1 MTAKQYLKQ
10 GYRLKEL
17 IQTHRDELAQ
27 LRSMLGSVQ
36 GVSYDKV
43 GGGATK
49 WNGDT
54 AEYNLVIKCV
64 DLEAQI
70 QQEINSM
77 VALMQEIHNTI
88 ERVRNNDERLV
99 LRCKYILF
107 LSWEETAQR
116 MNYSDTQVRRLHG
129 SALLSVVVPDK
140 YADKQKTDR
149 VGRFWT
155 ELDEHEHPIL

>member
-43 GGGATK
+43 GGCATK

-88 ERVRNNDERLV
+88 EGVHNNDERLV

-140 YADKQKTDR
+140 YADK
-149 VGRFWT
+149 
-155 ELDEHEHPIL
+155 

>member
-27 LRSMLGSVQ
+27 LRSMLGSAQ
-36 GVSYDKV
+36 GVSYDKI
-43 GGGATK
+43 GGSSAK

-54 AEYNLVIKCV
+54 AEYNLVIKCI

-70 QQEINSM
+70 QQEIDSM
-77 VALMQEIHNTI
+77 VALMQEIHSTI
-88 ERVRNNDERLV
+88 EGVHNNDERLV

-129 SALLSVVVPDK
+129 SALLSVVVPEK
-140 YADKQKTDR
+140 YADK
-149 VGRFWT
+149 
-155 ELDEHEHPIL
+155 

>member
-43 GGGATK
+43 GRGATR

-88 ERVRNNDERLV
+88 EGVHNNDERLV

-140 YADKQKTDR
+140 YADK
-149 VGRFWT
+149 
-155 ELDEHEHPIL
+155 

>member
-43 GGGATK
+43 GGGAAK

-70 QQEINSM
+70 QQEIDSM
-77 VALMQEIHNTI
+77 VALMQEIHSTI
-88 ERVRNNDERLV
+88 EGVHNNDERLV

-140 YADKQKTDR
+140 YADK
-149 VGRFWT
+149 
-155 ELDEHEHPIL
+155 